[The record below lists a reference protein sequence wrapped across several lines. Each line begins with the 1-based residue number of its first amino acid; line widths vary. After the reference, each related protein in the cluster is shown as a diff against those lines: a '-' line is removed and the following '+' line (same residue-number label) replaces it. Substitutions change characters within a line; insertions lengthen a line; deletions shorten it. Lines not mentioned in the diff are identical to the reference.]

1 MWSLDNSLLFP
12 LIFYQKLCEVV
23 YVFLSFKTCHWEWTV
38 LRRSF
43 GHTIRTFHFIPSNLA
58 TKTLWHIL
66 IWWEGTGLDGG
77 LQVTVIFFPSFFCS
91 TTNQTRGGCAPSKLP
106 LVKARDETGRKCVLL
121 LRARLQW
128 DFKVFW
134 LNAFIWKGSLR
145 KAATWLGT
153 AMAVKSQQQGGFWV
167 LCSIRKQAAWIGL
180 SWQLG
185 WVRKRL
191 KWMEGNGR
199 RNEKER
205 VGLSLSAPVD
215 S

>member
-1 MWSLDNSLLFP
+1 MICP
-12 LIFYQKLCEVV
+12 AVMP
-23 YVFLSFKTCHWEWTV
+23 
-38 LRRSF
+38 F
-43 GHTIRTFHFIPSNLA
+43 GHTIRTLHFIPSNLA
-58 TKTLWHIL
+58 TKIDFGEVTRTMLDW
-66 IWWEGTGLDGG
+66 GLH
-77 LQVTVIFFPSFFCS
+77 VTVIFFFLPPSFFCS
-91 TTNQTRGGCAPSKLP
+91 TTNQTRGCAPSKP
-106 LVKARDETGRKCVLL
+106 TLVKARDETGRKCVLL
-121 LRARLQW
+121 LRACLQW

-153 AMAVKSQQQGGFWV
+153 AMAVKSQQQGVFWV

-191 KWMEGNGR
+191 KWMERNGR

-205 VGLSLSAPVD
+205 VGLSLRAPVD